1 MRYAKFLA
9 SAAALVALSAPA
21 TAADVRIGVPNWAA
35 AEAISYMIDTL
46 VEQETGLE
54 VERIASTNPVIF
66 KAMDSGD
73 MDIHPD
79 VWLPNQKNLTE
90 KYVDAENTVAL
101 SGKPYDGFA
110 GFCVTKKTAEDL
122 GIKNI
127 YDLTDPETARKFDTN
142 GDGKGEI
149 WVGASG
155 WAGTAIDTVRL
166 TSYGVGETFEILEMD
181 ESLAIARIKEA
192 DAAGTYLATL
202 CFAPH
207 MMFQLAE
214 LVQLEEPAYDES
226 KWTMVQPTDDPDW
239 LAKSN
244 IEVAYPP
251 IKIQIAY
258 ASRLDEAH
266 PRVVEILRG
275 IQLDTAMV
283 NDWNYKIIEQ
293 KQSPEA
299 VVDAWM
305 AENPDRVKGWLGF

>member
-1 MRYAKFLA
+1 MTYAKVLA
-9 SAAALVALSAPA
+9 GAAVAALLSAPA
-21 TAADVRIGVPNWAA
+21 TAADIRIGVPNWAA
-35 AEAISYMIDTL
+35 AEAISYMIDKL
-46 VEQETGLE
+46 VEQETGAE

-79 VWLPNQKNLTE
+79 VWLPNQKNLTGE
-90 KYVDAENTVAL
+90 YVDNKKTVAL
-101 SGKPYDGFA
+101 SDNSYDGFA
-110 GFCVTKKTAEDL
+110 GFCVTRKTAEDL
-122 GIKNI
+122 GVKNI
-127 YDLTDPETARKFDTN
+127 YDLTDPDIAKKFDTN
-142 GDGKGEI
+142 GDGKGEV

-181 ESLAIARIKEA
+181 EALAIARIKEA
-192 DAAGTYLATL
+192 DAAGSYFATL

-214 LVQLEEPAYDES
+214 LVQLEEPAYEES
-226 KWTMVQPTDDPDW
+226 KWTMVQPTEDPDW

-258 ASRLDEAH
+258 ATRLAEAH
-266 PRVVEILRG
+266 PRVGEILRG
-275 IQLDTAMV
+275 IQLDTAMI
-283 NDWNYKIIEQ
+283 NDWNYKIVEQ
-293 KQSPEA
+293 KRDAEE
-299 VVDAWM
+299 VVDEWM
-305 AENPDRVKGWLGF
+305 TANPDRVKGWLGF

>member
-1 MRYAKFLA
+1 MRCTKILFGAAVVAMLA
-9 SAAALVALSAPA
+9 TPA
-21 TAADVRIGVPNWAA
+21 MSADVRIGVPNWAA
-35 AEAISYMIDTL
+35 AEAISYMIDKF
-46 VEQETGLE
+46 VEEETGLE

-73 MDIHPD
+73 MDVHPD

-90 KYVDAENTVAL
+90 KYVDNAKTVKL
-101 SGKPYDGFA
+101 SQKPYDGFA

-122 GIKNI
+122 GVKNI
-127 YDLTDPETARKFDTN
+127 YDLTDPETAKKFDTN
-142 GDGKGEI
+142 GDGKGEV

-166 TSYGVGETFEILEMD
+166 TTYGVGETFEILEMD

-192 DAAGTYLATL
+192 AETGSYFATL

-214 LVQLEEPAYDES
+214 LVQLEEPAYDEA

-258 ASRLDEAH
+258 AARLEKDH
-266 PRVVEILRG
+266 PRVAEILRG
-275 IQLDTAMV
+275 IQLDTATV
-283 NDWNYKIIEQ
+283 NDWNYKIIEL
-293 KQSPEA
+293 KESPEE
-299 VVDAWM
+299 VVDAWV
-305 AENPDRVKGWLGF
+305 AANQERVKGWLGF

>member
-1 MRYAKFLA
+1 MTRFLA
-9 SAAALVALSAPA
+9 GAAVAALLVSPA
-21 TAADVRIGVPNWAA
+21 MAADVRIGVPNWAA

-90 KYVDAENTVAL
+90 KYVDTEKTVAL
-101 SGKPYDGFA
+101 SENTYDGFA

-122 GIKNI
+122 GIKSI
-127 YDLTDPETARKFDTN
+127 YDLANPELAKKFDTN
-142 GDGKGEI
+142 GDGKGEV

-181 ESLAIARIKEA
+181 EALAIARIKEA
-192 DAAGTYLATL
+192 DAAGSYFATL

-214 LVQLEEPAYDES
+214 LVQLEEPAYEES
-226 KWTMVQPTDDPDW
+226 KWTMVQPTEDPDW

-258 ASRLDEAH
+258 ATRLAEAH
-266 PRVVEILRG
+266 PRVGEILRG
-275 IQLDTAMV
+275 IQLDTAMI
-283 NDWNYKIIEQ
+283 NDWNYKIVEQ
-293 KQSPEA
+293 KRDAEE
-299 VVDAWM
+299 VVDEWM
-305 AENPDRVKGWLGF
+305 TANPDRVKGWLGF